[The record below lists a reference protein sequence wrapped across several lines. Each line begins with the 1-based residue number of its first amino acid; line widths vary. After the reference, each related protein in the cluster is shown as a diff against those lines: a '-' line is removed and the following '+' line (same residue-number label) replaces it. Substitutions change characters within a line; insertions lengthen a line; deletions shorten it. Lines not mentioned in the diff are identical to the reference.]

1 MDFNLTLIGQTIAMI
16 VFVWFCM
23 NFIWPPVM
31 KAIEQR
37 RKEIADGIAAG
48 EKGQKELADARQ
60 GAEGI
65 LTDARQKA
73 VQVVD
78 IAHKRSSDLV
88 GEAKNLAVRER
99 AHRDGR
105 ARRGCERAEP
115 VRATHSARKSRHS
128 RSRAPP
134 RCSVAKW
141 TPRRT
146 RRSST
151 SWRRSSSS
159 RPRAVAERATIAR
172 PYARAAF
179 AHAQAQRPW
188 RAGRS
193 CWTRPLKAA
202 ADSRVARLIG
212 NPHVTGEELVD
223 LLGGLSKQAAG
234 EDGHN
239 FLKALAE
246 NRRLALLPQIA
257 AQFEAL
263 RAEVEGVMDVEVI
276 AAREIAA
283 PQRKKLAAALAK
295 RLGREVRMHTRI
307 DETLLGGA
315 IVRAGDLVIDGS
327 LKGRIERLGSAL
339 QN

>member
-1 MDFNLTLIGQTIAMI
+1 M
-16 VFVWFCM
+16 
-23 NFIWPPVM
+23 
-31 KAIEQR
+31 
-37 RKEIADGIAAG
+37 
-48 EKGQKELADARQ
+48 
-60 GAEGI
+60 
-65 LTDARQKA
+65 
-73 VQVVD
+73 
-78 IAHKRSSDLV
+78 
-88 GEAKNLAVRER
+88 
-99 AHRDGR
+99 
-105 ARRGCERAEP
+105 
-115 VRATHSARKSRHS
+115 
-128 RSRAPP
+128 
-134 RCSVAKW
+134 
-141 TPRRT
+141 
-146 RRSST
+146 
-151 SWRRSSSS
+151 
-159 RPRAVAERATIAR
+159 AERATIAR

-179 AHAQAQRPW
+179 AHAQAAKDLASW
-188 RAGRS
+188 S
-193 CWTRPLKAA
+193 KLLEAA
-202 ADSRVARLIG
+202 AQGAADPRVARLIG

-234 EDGHN
+234 EDGRN

-283 PQRKKLAAALAK
+283 PQRKKLEAALAK

-339 QN
+339 TN